1 MAMTSY
7 ERYIAVCELRKP
19 DRVPVSPLIMTFA
32 AKLAGIPYREY
43 CLYGEKMAE
52 AQLVS
57 IRRFGYDSV
66 NVTADA
72 MREAEA
78 IGAPVFWQDDEVPGP
93 VPDSSLIQTVDD
105 LEATASARS
114 AWQQPNAR
122 TDQSAPDS
130 APRTGR

>member
-1 MAMTSY
+1 MA
-7 ERYIAVCELRKP
+7 R
-19 DRVPVSPLIMTFA
+19 
-32 AKLAGIPYREY
+32 
-43 CLYGEKMAE
+43 KMAE

-93 VPDSSLIQTVDD
+93 VPDSSLIQTADD
-105 LEATASARS
+105 LKQLRL
-114 AWQQPNAR
+114 
-122 TDQSAPDS
+122 PDPLGNNRMHEQIK
-130 APRTGR
+130 ALKILRRRTGR